1 MPTEEPEDNKCAAQ
15 VKNYPDGWDNY
26 DDDGNMIGYCANT
39 AGFRTNHVGEGRCYL
54 HGGCT
59 PSGTS
64 NAETHGLYTQR
75 QSYYENRSK
84 LEQRW
89 MDAVEQSL
97 LDDLPGSGEPSFAKL
112 QMIRNISIDM
122 HKTKRANEYIDDVGV
137 VHKDKTVGY
146 TDDGRPIKEDQENA
160 LNVAYDRLNKTITR
174 QLKELGILDSP
185 DKQQAEAE
193 QNIADELSQLRK
205 SRNAE

>member
-1 MPTEEPEDNKCAAQ
+1 M
-15 VKNYPDGWDNY
+15 
-26 DDDGNMIGYCANT
+26 
-39 AGFRTNHVGEGRCYL
+39 
-54 HGGCT
+54 
-59 PSGTS
+59 
-64 NAETHGLYTQR
+64 
-75 QSYYENRSK
+75 
-84 LEQRW
+84 EQRW

-193 QNIADELSQLRK
+193 QNIADELSELRK